1 RSRSMQVI
9 HDAWNSTDLP
19 RDGVVTIGN
28 YDGLHRG
35 QQAIVDRV
43 VERARGTESP
53 AVVVSFDPHPL
64 EVLDRREAPERLVTD
79 EQKEAL
85 LARSGVDAL
94 LVIRFDEEFASRSAE
109 EFVRGF
115 LVERLQV
122 REVLVGASFRFG
134 HGREGDV
141 DLLQEMS
148 EELGFRVEGLE
159 EETYRGVPISS
170 TRIRGAVEEGRVEE
184 AMEMLDR
191 PYELVGLV
199 VRGDR
204 MGKRLG
210 WPTVNIEPENELVP
224 AEGVYATRIRFSGLE
239 ATFDGVTN
247 IGTRPTVY
255 ENYERVVE
263 THVLDFGSDVYDQA
277 VELGFFKRLREE
289 KLFPTIM
296 DLSAQI
302 RRDVDATREFFSH
315 RRKLEELEAES
326 V

>member
-1 RSRSMQVI
+1 MQVI
-9 HDAWNSTDLP
+9 RDAGNSTDLP
-19 RDGVVTIGN
+19 RDAVVTIGN

-35 QQAIVDRV
+35 QQVIVDRV
-43 VERARGTESP
+43 VERARESDAS
-53 AVVVSFDPHPL
+53 AVVVTFDPHPL
-64 EVLDRREAPERLVTD
+64 DVLERREAPERLVTD
-79 EQKEAL
+79 SQKESL
-85 LARSGVDAL
+85 LDGAGIDAL
-94 LVIRFDEEFASRSAE
+94 LVIHFDTDFASRSAE
-109 EFVRGF
+109 EFVRDF
-115 LVERLQV
+115 LVDRLAV

-134 HGREGDV
+134 CRREGDV
-141 DLLQEMS
+141 ELLRRMGED
-148 EELGFRVEGLE
+148 LGFRVEGLE
-159 EETYRGVPISS
+159 EETYRGAPISS

-191 PYELVGLV
+191 PYEIVGIV

-210 WPTVNIEPENELVP
+210 WPTVNIEPENELIP

-263 THVLDFGSDVYDQA
+263 THVLEFGSDVYDQA

-289 KLFPTIM
+289 KIFPTIM

>member
-1 RSRSMQVI
+1 MQVI
-9 HDAWNSTDLP
+9 RDAGNSTDLP
-19 RDGVVTIGN
+19 RDAVVTIGN

-35 QQAIVDRV
+35 QQVIVDRV
-43 VERARGTESP
+43 VERARESDAS
-53 AVVVSFDPHPL
+53 AVVVTFDPHPL
-64 EVLDRREAPERLVTD
+64 DVLERREAPERLVTD
-79 EQKEAL
+79 SQKESL
-85 LARSGVDAL
+85 LAGAGIDAL
-94 LVIRFDEEFASRSAE
+94 LVIHFDTDFASRSAE
-109 EFVRGF
+109 EFVRDF
-115 LVERLQV
+115 LVDRLAV

-134 HGREGDV
+134 RRREGDV
-141 DLLQEMS
+141 ELLRRMGED
-148 EELGFRVEGLE
+148 LGFRVEGLE
-159 EETYRGVPISS
+159 EETYRGAPISS

-191 PYELVGLV
+191 PYEIVGIV

-210 WPTVNIEPENELVP
+210 WPTVNIEPENELIP

-263 THVLDFGSDVYDQA
+263 THVLEFGSDVYDQA

-289 KLFPTIM
+289 KIFPTIM